1 EVISALKR
9 YRPTTPRGWA
19 EVQSTLSWFVEA
31 ARVGL
36 WKPDR
41 NTLKTIIRAWVEVT
55 AKYGPSTCHHTSLNL
70 STVPFVR
77 NVAVMLGMKD
87 VLRKLPKVMN
97 AYRTLDNPKIVAE
110 MARMMAR
117 IISREVLRTNAR
129 NVPRSAAEVVSKAS
143 VRTPSERV
151 RTAVRTL
158 SEVLRRTMEA
168 PSGTTSPSEIVQIVR
183 ASVSSGNSRGK
194 ALRGVPLSLTGAP
207 LKEGR
212 LSSGGS
218 YGSVMASNLTHA
230 ISGAA
235 SGNVRRSTKGS
246 KAEAKVMVR
255 QRQTALAP
263 RVIWEWV
270 VGLLTASIVALLWAK
285 RRLPVRKW

>member
-41 NTLKTIIRAWVEVT
+41 NTLKAIIRAWVEVT
-55 AKYGPSTCHHTSLNL
+55 AKYGPSTCHHTSPNP

-87 VLRKLPKVMN
+87 VLRELPKVMN

-117 IISREVLRTNAR
+117 TMEVLRTNAR
-129 NVPRSAAEVVSKAS
+129 NVPRSAAEVASKAS
-143 VRTPSERV
+143 VRTPSEQV
-151 RTAVRTL
+151 RTAARTEL
-158 SEVLRRTMEA
+158 SEVLRKTMKA
-168 PSGTTSPSEIVQIVR
+168 LSGTTPPSEIVRMVR
-183 ASVSSGNSRGK
+183 ASVSSGNSGGK
-194 ALRGVPLSLTGAP
+194 APRGVPLSLAGAP
-207 LKEGR
+207 LKEGW

-218 YGSVMASNLTHA
+218 YGSVVASNLTHA
-230 ISGAA
+230 ISRSVA
-235 SGNVRRSTKGS
+235 SGNVRSTKGS
-246 KAEAKVMVR
+246 KAEARVMVR
-255 QRQTALAP
+255 QQQTAPAP